1 MKKKVS
7 LIGFGNVGKKYFDI
21 IKKDKRLK
29 LVSIVDKKFIKK
41 I

>member
-1 MKKKVS
+1 M
-7 LIGFGNVGKKYFDI
+7 LEKYFDI

-41 I
+41 YRFFMIIKK